1 MCCFEIFGSASPRR
15 RLLTP
20 LFLSSLAFLSGC
32 AAPVTGVVR
41 LGDGLL
47 KAATAQE
54 AEAYC
59 RNFGDPTRVIK
70 EDKSRPDAEVLFR
83 CD

>member
-1 MCCFEIFGSASPRR
+1 MRP
-15 RLLTP
+15 LL
-20 LFLSSLAFLSGC
+20 LAFAPLTLAAMALLSGC

-41 LGDGLL
+41 LYDGILR
-47 KAATAQE
+47 AASAPE

-59 RNFGDPTRVIK
+59 RKDGNPIRFL
-70 EDKSRPDAEVLFR
+70 EAADAPNTPGSGVLFR